1 MNNLIILVVIIITIL
16 LIFGVNLILKPET
29 RKKGIFIISSIIILL
44 IIRYC
49 YINYTFMGINYF
61 VDSLTE
67 DLSEILQGLI
77 MVTFFSQPICI
88 FNWFIFD
95 NKRKKIPNHWT
106 LFYDWVNYCIYC
118 WIKHLWRINY
128 LKIKK

>member
-77 MVTFFSQPICI
+77 MVTFLASPFAFLIGLFLIIKGKKYRIIGLYFMIGSII
-88 FNWFIFD
+88 AFIVGLSTCGGL
-95 NKRKKIPNHWT
+95 I
-106 LFYDWVNYCIYC
+106 I
-118 WIKHLWRINY
+118 
-128 LKIKK
+128 